1 MEGIKTIDINSPEYP
16 KTLKKIIDP
25 PQVLYY
31 RGDLDIIKENPVF
44 AVVGTRRCSDYGRQA
59 TMEIVSE
66 LSRIGF
72 VIVSGMARGIDT
84 VAHQTAL
91 DNKTKTIAVLG
102 TGIDQKSIY
111 PQENVGLAKKIIKS
125 GGAVISEFAP
135 GTPGHKSNFPQ
146 RNRIIS
152 ALSLG
157 TLVIEAKQ
165 RSGALIT
172 ANYAFEQN
180 KKVFALPGSIY
191 CPNSRGCHYL
201 IKKGAKLVE
210 NADDILQALQL
221 DLTISKKEINP
232 DNKEEKLIIE
242 TLRNK
247 KAMSIDEII
256 EKTELTPAKVNSTLT
271 GLEIK
276 KIIKNLGGNIFAIKC

>member
-1 MEGIKTIDINSPEYP
+1 MEEIQKININSPQYP
-16 KTLKKIIDP
+16 EPLKKIINP
-25 PQVLYY
+25 PQDLYY
-31 RGDLDIIKENPVF
+31 RGNLDTQNKPVF
-44 AVVGTRRCSDYGRQA
+44 AIVGTRRCSDYGRQA

-72 VIVSGMARGIDT
+72 IIVSGMARGIDT

-91 DNKTKTIAVLG
+91 DNGARTIAVLG
-102 TGIDQKSIY
+102 TGIDKKSIY
-111 PQENVGLAKKIIKS
+111 PQENIELAENIIKK
-125 GGAVISEFAP
+125 GGAVISEFKP

-157 TLVIEAKQ
+157 TIVIEAKF

-172 ANYAFEQN
+172 ANYAFKQK

-191 CPNSRGCHYL
+191 CPNSRGCHSL
-201 IKKGAKLVE
+201 IKKGAILAE
-210 NADDILQALQL
+210 NANDILQALQL
-221 DLTISKKEINP
+221 NLTISKKEIIS
-232 DNKEEKLIIE
+232 DSKEEKIIIE
-242 TLRNK
+242 TLCNK

-256 EKTELTPAKVNSTLT
+256 EKTKLSPAKINSTLT

-276 KIIKNLGGNIFAIKC
+276 KIIKNLGGNIFTIKR

>member
-1 MEGIKTIDINSPEYP
+1 MEKIQTIDINSSQYP
-16 KTLKKIIDP
+16 KSLKKIIDP
-25 PQVLYY
+25 PRVLYY
-31 RGDLDIIKENPVF
+31 RGDLDIKDKPVF
-44 AVVGTRRCSDYGRQA
+44 AVVGTRRCSNYGRQA

-72 VIVSGMARGIDT
+72 IIVSGMAHGIDT

-91 DNKTKTIAVLG
+91 ENNTKTIAVLG
-102 TGIDQKSIY
+102 TGIDRKSIY
-111 PQENVGLAKKIIKS
+111 PRENIELAEKIIGK
-125 GGAVISEFAP
+125 GGAVISEFPP

-157 TLVIEAKQ
+157 ILVIEAKQ

-172 ANYAFEQN
+172 ANYAFQQK

-201 IKKGAKLVE
+201 IKKGAKLAE
-210 NADDILQALQL
+210 NANDILQGLQL
-221 DLTISKKEINP
+221 DLTISKKEIIS

-242 TLRNK
+242 TLYNK
-247 KAMSIDEII
+247 KVMSIDEII
-256 EKTELTPAKVNSTLT
+256 EKTELNPAKVNSTLT
-271 GLEIK
+271 GLEMK
-276 KIIKNLGGNIFAIKC
+276 KIIKNLGGNIFTIKH

>member
-1 MEGIKTIDINSPEYP
+1 MEEIQKIDINNPLYP
-16 KTLKKIIDP
+16 KPLKKIIDP
-25 PQVLYY
+25 PQNLYY
-31 RGDLDIIKENPVF
+31 RGNIDIEDGPVF

-72 VIVSGMARGIDT
+72 IIVSGMARGIDT
-84 VAHQTAL
+84 IAHQTAL
-91 DNKTKTIAVLG
+91 DNKARTIAVLG
-102 TGIDQKSIY
+102 TGIDKKSIY
-111 PQENVGLAKKIIKS
+111 PQENIELAEDIIKN
-125 GGAVISEFAP
+125 GGAVISEFKP

-157 TLVIEAKQ
+157 TIVIEAKF

-172 ANYAFEQN
+172 ANYAFKQR

-191 CPNSRGCHYL
+191 CPNSRGCHSL
-201 IKKGAKLVE
+201 IKKGAILAE
-210 NADDILQALQL
+210 NANDILQALQL
-221 DLTISKKEINP
+221 NLTISKKEIIS
-232 DNKEEKLIIE
+232 DSKEEKIIIKI
-242 TLRNK
+242 LCNK

-256 EKTELTPAKVNSTLT
+256 EKTKLSPAKVNSTLT

-276 KIIKNLGGNIFAIKC
+276 KIIKNLGGNIFTIKR

>member
-1 MEGIKTIDINSPEYP
+1 MEKIQKIDINSPEYP

-25 PQVLYY
+25 PRVLYY
-31 RGDLDIIKENPVF
+31 RGDLDTKDKPVF
-44 AVVGTRRCSDYGRQA
+44 AVVGTRRCSDYGKQA

-66 LSRIGF
+66 LSRVGF
-72 VIVSGMARGIDT
+72 IIVSGMAHGIDT

-91 DNKTKTIAVLG
+91 DNGAKTIAVLG
-102 TGIDQKSIY
+102 TGIDKKSIY
-111 PQENVGLAKKIIKS
+111 PQENIELAEKIIESK
-125 GGAVISEFAP
+125 GAVISEFEP

-152 ALSLG
+152 GLSLG

-172 ANYAFEQN
+172 ANYAFEQK

-210 NADDILQALQL
+210 NANDILQGLQL
-221 DLTISKKEINP
+221 DLTISKKEIIS
-232 DNKEEKLIIE
+232 DNKEEKLIIQ
-242 TLRNK
+242 TLRNQ

-256 EKTELTPAKVNSTLT
+256 EETKLAPAKVNSTLT

-276 KIIKNLGGNIFAIKC
+276 KIIKNLGGNVFAIKR